1 MPKNIITHKFSSKAI
16 TYIRNEIKKS
26 FDNEVYFGL
35 NLDSNAI
42 LDYVEVLARGNEN
55 SVPALINSSLEFDA
69 VVHNHPSGN
78 LTPSRNDIIIA
89 SELGN
94 EAGVGFI
101 IVNNKVDDYYEV
113 VKPIRAEKT
122 EPLNEGDVL
131 YTYSDGGTLSQ
142 LIKGYEYRHEQAL
155 LAEAIIKAF
164 NSNSSLI
171 AEAGTG
177 IGKSFAYLIPALN
190 WLKQNKTRIV
200 VSTNTIN
207 LQQQIIEKDLPL
219 IASAIAPNVIYT
231 LVKGR
236 SNYVC
241 IRKVKDALKENNN
254 DPEFDFSD
262 ERASFIREIDN
273 WLDATK
279 DGSITDL
286 NFRPRGE
293 LWELVAS
300 DNDTCLHRKCNY
312 LEKCFFYKMK
322 KRLNASQL
330 LVVNHHLLCADIALY
345 SQSGGTFSLLPKY
358 NKVVIDEAHNFED
371 CASSSFGDSGSKA
384 SITKAIFNIY
394 NGKASRGV
402 TKKTSSVGRGIS
414 ERIRS
419 LLVENVDNMEPDEY
433 MKAMDLADMVVS
445 NVSEVKTV
453 ADDCSKL
460 FYQYCLN
467 NITTK
472 EGNTFKFR
480 ITQTLHEDENWKTNA
495 LPHIADI
502 ANSLLSLIN
511 TMNSLYKIFVDT
523 AISVGFEYE
532 DVAKLATA
540 YIERVKNNFT
550 SLNTVFDYKEDEYIR
565 WVVARVTRSGMLV
578 FSWHLTPV
586 AVGKILNELIYKRFE
601 STVLV
606 SATLTINKRFD
617 FFSSRLGFDQ
627 ISEQKRN
634 FLYLQSPFNYMDNAR
649 LYVTADAPDSSSP
662 QFNRFISDFI
672 LHAME
677 ITGGRAFTLFTSFS
691 SLMNVHQNIELP
703 LKSKNINVLAQTGG
717 VHRNAMLEMFKAS
730 SNNILLGVDSFWE
743 GVDVV
748 GKNLELVIIPK
759 LPFAVPTDPISE
771 GRYEYVERQGG
782 NAFMD
787 YALPFAVIKFKQGFG
802 RLIRSKNDRGAV
814 VILDKRIVAKRYGS
828 SFIQSLPQTKLVATG
843 TGEILNDMASFFG

>member
-1 MPKNIITHKFSSKAI
+1 MPKNIITHKFSPNAI
-16 TYIRNEIKKS
+16 TYIRKEIKKS
-26 FDNEVYFGL
+26 FSNEVYFGTNL
-35 NLDSNAI
+35 NENGI
-42 LDYVEVLARGNEN
+42 LDYIEVITRGNEN
-55 SVPALINSSLEFDA
+55 SAPALINSSLEFDA

-94 EAGVGFI
+94 EAGVGFL
-101 IVNNKVDDYYEV
+101 IVNNEVNDYYEV
-113 VKPIRAEKT
+113 VKPIRAEKV
-122 EPLNEGDVL
+122 EPLDEGDVL
-131 YTYSDGGTLSQ
+131 YTYTDGGTLSQ

-155 LAEAIIKAF
+155 LAEAIIRAF
-164 NSNSSLI
+164 NSNSNLI

-219 IASAIAPNVIYT
+219 IASAIAPNVTYT

-241 IRKVKDALKENNN
+241 INKVKEALKENSN
-254 DPEFDFSD
+254 DPTLGFDD
-262 ERASFIREIDN
+262 EHASFIRNIDN
-273 WLDATK
+273 WLDSTN

-286 NFRPRGE
+286 GFRPRND
-293 LWELVAS
+293 LWELVCS
-300 DNDTCLHRKCNY
+300 DNDTCIHRKCNY
-312 LEKCFFYKMK
+312 IEKCFFYKMK

-358 NKVVIDEAHNFED
+358 NKVIIDEAHNFED

-384 SITKAIFNIY
+384 SITKAIFNIH
-394 NGKASRGV
+394 NGKSSRGV
-402 TKKTSSVGRGIS
+402 TKKSPRINGRGIS

-419 LLVENVDNMEPDEY
+419 ILIENVDE
-433 MKAMDLADMVVS
+433 MKPEDYSKAIDLADMVVS
-445 NVSEVKTV
+445 NVSEIKTV
-453 ADDCSKL
+453 LDDCSKL
-460 FYQYCLN
+460 FYQYCLQ
-467 NITTK
+467 NINVK

-480 ITQTLHEDENWKTNA
+480 ITKALSEDESWKVGA
-495 LPHIADI
+495 LPHIRDI
-502 ANSLLSLIN
+502 ANSLLSLIK
-511 TMNSLYKIFVDT
+511 TMNALYKIFIDT
-523 AISVGFEYE
+523 AVDIGFEYE

-565 WVVARVTRSGMLV
+565 WVTARITKNGVLI

-586 AVGKILNELIYKRFE
+586 SVGKILNELIYKRFE

-606 SATLTINKRFD
+606 SATLTINKRFE
-617 FFSSRLGFDQ
+617 FFSSRLGFDL
-627 ISEQKRN
+627 ISDTKRN
-634 FLYLQSPFNYMDNAR
+634 FLYLQSPFNYIDNAR
-649 LYVTADAPDSSSP
+649 LYITADAPDSNSP

-677 ITGGRAFTLFTSFS
+677 ITGGRTFTLFTAFT

-717 VHRNAMLEMFKAS
+717 VHRNALLDMFKAS
-730 SNNILLGVDSFWE
+730 NNNILLGVDSFWE

-814 VILDKRIVAKRYGS
+814 VVLDKRLVSKRYGAN
-828 SFIQSLPQTKLVATG
+828 FIQSLPQTQVISNG
-843 TGEILNDMASFFG
+843 TGEVLDDMASFF

>member
-1 MPKNIITHKFSSKAI
+1 MRK
-16 TYIRNEIKKS
+16 EIKKS

-35 NLDSNAI
+35 NLDENNI
-42 LDYVEVLARGNEN
+42 LDYIEVIARGNEN
-55 SVPALINSSLEFDA
+55 SAPAIINTSLEFDA

-78 LTPSRNDIIIA
+78 LTPSRPDIMIA

-94 EAGVGFI
+94 EAGVGFL
-101 IVNNKVDDYYEV
+101 IVNNEVNDYYEV
-113 VKPIRAEKT
+113 VKPIRAEKV
-122 EPLNEGDVL
+122 EPLDEGDVL
-131 YTYSDGGTLSQ
+131 YTYTDGGTLSQ
-142 LIKGYEYRHEQAL
+142 IIKGYEYRHEQAV
-155 LAEAIIKAF
+155 LAEAIIKSF
-164 NSNSSLI
+164 NANSSLI

-219 IASAIAPNVIYT
+219 IASEIAPSVKYT

-241 IRKVKDALKENNN
+241 VRKVKDALKENEN
-254 DPEFDFSD
+254 DPDLGFDD
-262 ERASFIREIDN
+262 ERASFIRSIDN
-273 WLDATK
+273 WLDRTK

-286 NFRPRGE
+286 GTKPRGE

-300 DNDTCLHRKCNY
+300 DNDTCLHRKCAHIEN
-312 LEKCFFYKMK
+312 CFFYKMK
-322 KRLNASQL
+322 KQLNASQL

-358 NKVVIDEAHNFED
+358 SKVVIDEAHNFED

-384 SITKAIFNIY
+384 AITKAIFNIHS
-394 NGKASRGV
+394 GKAARGI
-402 TKKTSSVGRGIS
+402 TKKTRVGGRGIS

-419 LLVENVDNMEPDEY
+419 LLIENVDDMNPDDY
-433 MKAMDLADMVVS
+433 AKAMDLADMVVS
-445 NVSEVKTV
+445 NVSEMKTV
-453 ADDCSKL
+453 LDDCSKA
-460 FYQYCLN
+460 FYSYCLE
-467 NITTK
+467 NINVK

-480 ITQTLHEDENWKTNA
+480 ITQTLSEDHNWKNKA
-495 LPHIADI
+495 LPHVRDI
-502 ANSLLSLIN
+502 ANSLLQLIN
-511 TMNSLYKIFVDT
+511 TMNSLYKIFIDT
-523 AISVGFEYE
+523 AVEIGFEYE

-550 SLNTVFDYKEDEYIR
+550 SLNATFDYKEDEYIR
-565 WVVARVTRSGMLV
+565 WVTACVTKNGVLI

-586 AVGKILNELIYKRFE
+586 SVGKILNDLIYKRFE

-606 SATLTINKRFD
+606 SATLTINKKFD
-617 FFSSRLGFDQ
+617 FFSSRLGFEH
-627 ISEQKRN
+627 IAEQKRN
-634 FLYLQSPFNYMDNAR
+634 LLYLESPFNYMDNAR
-649 LYVTADAPDSSSP
+649 LYVTSDAPEANSAH
-662 QFNRFISDFI
+662 FNKFISDFI

-677 ITGGRAFTLFTSFS
+677 ITGGRAFALFTAFS
-691 SLMNVHQNIELP
+691 TLTNVYQNIELP
-703 LKSKNINVLAQTGG
+703 LKSKKINVLAQTGA
-717 VHRNAMLEMFKAS
+717 VHRNTLLDMFKS
-730 SNNILLGVDSFWE
+730 SNNNILLGVDSFWE

-748 GKNLELVIIPK
+748 GKNLELIIIPK

-787 YALPFAVIKFKQGFG
+787 YALPFAIIKFKQGFG

-814 VILDKRIVAKRYGS
+814 VILDKRIVSKRYGIN
-828 SFIQSLPQTKLVATG
+828 FINSLPKTKLLASG
-843 TGEILNDMASFFG
+843 TGEVLDDMAEFF